1 MVLTMERTIG
11 IIGQKIRELRLEK
24 RLTLEDVAERSGC
37 SAGFLSQLERNRAA
51 PSISMLYSIAQ
62 ALGVSITYFFPEVVN
77 PTKALRSEERESFR
91 FEGSPIIYSLLS
103 TQFPDRVMESLLV
116 TIEPDDG
123 SLPADEYRSH
133 PGEEFGYVLEGTL
146 RLWIEDNCYDLLP
159 GDSIHFMATV
169 KHRWENPRSKPVTA
183 LWVITPPVF

>member
-1 MVLTMERTIG
+1 METTIG
-11 IIGQKIRELRLEK
+11 IIGQRIKELRLER
-24 RLTLEDVAERSGC
+24 RLTLEEVAERSDC

-51 PSISMLYSIAQ
+51 PSISMLYSIAR
-62 ALGVSITYFFPEVVN
+62 ALGVSITLFFPEVIN
-77 PTKALRSEERESFR
+77 PTKVVRAEERETFC
-91 FEGSPIIYSLLS
+91 FEGSPVTYSLLS

-116 TIEPDDG
+116 TIEPSDG

-133 PGEEFGYVLEGTL
+133 PGEEFGHVLEGTL
-146 RLWIEDNCYDLLP
+146 RLWIEDNPYDLLA

-169 KHRWENPRSKPVTA
+169 KHRWENPGRKAVTA

>member
-1 MVLTMERTIG
+1 METIIG
-11 IIGQKIRELRLEK
+11 IIGQRIKELRLE
-24 RLTLEDVAERSGC
+24 RQLTLEEVAERGGC

-51 PSISMLYSIAQ
+51 PSISMLYSIAR
-62 ALGVSITYFFPEVVN
+62 ALDVPITHFFPEVISH
-77 PTKALRSEERESFR
+77 TKLVRAQERETFR
-91 FEGSPIIYSLLS
+91 FEGSPITYSLLS
-103 TQFPDRVMESLLV
+103 TQFSDRVMESLLV
-116 TIEPDDG
+116 TIEPNDG

-146 RLWIEDNCYDLLP
+146 RLWIEDKRYDLHS

-169 KHRWENPRSKPVTA
+169 NHRWENPGRKAVTA